1 MLTSI
6 LILSRVHD
14 DKPVHQR
21 KKNPAFLIL
30 REQIMNLDSQPK
42 IDAELS
48 TIEFIYP
55 GSPSLDFFRH
65 SWGP

>member
-1 MLTSI
+1 
-6 LILSRVHD
+6 VHD

-30 REQIMNLDSQPK
+30 REQILNLDSQPK

-48 TIEFIYP
+48 AIEFIYP
-55 GSPSLDFFRH
+55 AVPAYTRKMKIRR
-65 SWGP
+65 